1 MQAHAVGLHMH
12 APACRAALLHWHPY
26 THLFS
31 SQVAAW
37 APISNVYNQG
47 WNTSL
52 FTLSLPRNYRRGYKT
67 DFSRV
72 EGLPGVL
79 LANQLGKDVLA
90 SQPGRWGL
98 PDYDGSVQTKVS
110 LGRWE

>member
-1 MQAHAVGLHMH
+1 MH
-12 APACRAALLHWHPY
+12 APESCPDIQ
-26 THLFS
+26 LFS

-52 FTLSLPRNYRRGYKT
+52 FSLSLPRNYRRSYMA

-110 LGRWE
+110 LGRCD